1 MLSKHTAFVAVE
13 ERTEA
18 TEGTMQSRNVM
29 TQIQRAGV
37 GKRTLLPFFGNFIF
51 PILTITFFFCFCRGH

>member
-37 GKRTLLPFFGNFIF
+37 GKSEIYTPFFFYVNLIF
-51 PILTITFFFCFCRGH
+51 PYFNHYFFCRGH